1 MNVIIPMAGMGKRM
15 RPHTLTIPKPLI
27 QIAGKPIVQRL
38 VEEIIETCNQK
49 AENICFVI
57 GDFGKEVESMLIQ
70 IAEDLGAKGHIRYQD
85 EPLGTGHA
93 ILCGKDF
100 MEGDVF
106 VAFADTLFKAD
117 KMEIDESKGGII
129 YVKTVE
135 DPRPFGVVKLDSDNI
150 ITEFV
155 EKPEEFVSD
164 LAIIGIYY
172 FRDGEMLKNEIQ
184 YLIDN
189 NIKDKGEFQLTSAM
203 DNMRKK
209 GIKFAP
215 GKVDEWLDC
224 GNKDNTLNTHSRV
237 LHHMNGSIKNEAT
250 LDNATI
256 IQPTFLGKN
265 VKITNSVV
273 GPHVSIGDNSI
284 VEDSIIKASIV
295 QNDSIVKQ
303 KILNNSMI
311 GNSVNLTGK
320 SDELNIGDY
329 SLQNETTA

>member
-38 VEEIIETCNQK
+38 VEEIMATCNQK

-57 GDFGKEVESMLIQ
+57 GDFGKEVEENLIK
-70 IAEDLGAKGHIRYQD
+70 IAEDLGAKGHIRHQD

-117 KMEIDESKGGII
+117 QMEMDESKGGVI

-135 DPRPFGVVKLDSDNI
+135 DPRPFGVVKLNDENI
-150 ITEFV
+150 ITELI
-155 EKPEEFVSD
+155 EKPQEFVSD

-172 FRDGEMLKNEIQ
+172 FKDGEMLKNEIQ

-189 NIKDKGEFQLTSAM
+189 DIKDKGEFQLTSAM

-209 GIKFAP
+209 GIKFVP

-224 GNKDNTLNTHSRV
+224 GNKDNTLHTHSRV
-237 LHHMNGSIKNEAT
+237 LHHMNGSIENDAVLE
-250 LDNATI
+250 NATI

-265 VKITNSVV
+265 VKITNSVI
-273 GPHVSIGDNSI
+273 GPHVSIGDNSVI
-284 VEDSIIKASIV
+284 EDSIIKASIV
-295 QNDSIVKQ
+295 QNESIVKQ

-311 GNSVNLTGK
+311 GNSVKLLGK
-320 SDELNIGDY
+320 SDDLNIGDY
-329 SLQNETTA
+329 SIQNETTA